1 MLSTIA
7 QYGYTIKTNGL
18 GLVVVLI
25 HGLTILAFS
34 GIRMGL
40 SSPSSPS
47 EVPTFYYCAL
57 LTTSIHP
64 HPIASTSPRLGV
76 QLSDDILLRH
86 TPATADR
93 YPRLSEYNR
102 YSLLGGS
109 EKNTRGLLETV
120 LGYKSIHLHQS
131 VSQPSQVKL
140 STHPSIHFC
149 YGKKA
154 RPVTTALVSCD
165 AD

>member
-1 MLSTIA
+1 MVS
-7 QYGYTIKTNGL
+7 Q
-18 GLVVVLI
+18 
-25 HGLTILAFS
+25 
-34 GIRMGL
+34 
-40 SSPSSPS
+40 SSPFLELEWVSHPRHPRQKSGLLTSYP
-47 EVPTFYYCAL
+47 AL

-109 EKNTRGLLETV
+109 EKNTCGLLETV

-131 VSQPSQVKL
+131 VSQPSQVIHSSK
-140 STHPSIHFC
+140 HPLLLWEESQASN
-149 YGKKA
+149 Y
-154 RPVTTALVSCD
+154 RTS
-165 AD
+165 